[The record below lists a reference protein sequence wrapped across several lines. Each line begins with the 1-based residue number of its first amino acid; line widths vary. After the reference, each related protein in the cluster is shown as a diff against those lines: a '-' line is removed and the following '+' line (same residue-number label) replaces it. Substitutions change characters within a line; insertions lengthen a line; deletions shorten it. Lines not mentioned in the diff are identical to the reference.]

1 MPGTVGSNP
10 TLSAATVIGSDHPK
24 RTLMVESMTGFGR
37 GEAVHDGLFAE
48 VEVRSVNN
56 RFCEVSVRLPRHLAT
71 YEYEIQQIVRQTV
84 GRGKV
89 NVHVRVDNEESAG
102 SGLRLEPELAKS
114 YQKLLEDLR
123 ETTGI
128 DGDILLEHLL
138 HFTDLFVQDNED
150 EDESSSWKVV
160 QEALTLALEDFRSMR
175 QREGESLADDLRQ
188 RLELMSGA
196 LGDIEKRAPE
206 RIEEAAVRLKAR
218 VASLIE
224 DEKVDETRLA
234 TEIAMLA
241 DRFDITEEC
250 VRLRSHIAVFRE
262 ALDGAE
268 SPGRKLNFLTQEIHR
283 EVNTIGSKAND
294 FSISNQ
300 SVILKEE
307 LERIREQV
315 QNIQ

>member
-1 MPGTVGSNP
+1 
-10 TLSAATVIGSDHPK
+10 
-24 RTLMVESMTGFGR
+24 
-37 GEAVHDGLFAE
+37 
-48 VEVRSVNN
+48 
-56 RFCEVSVRLPRHLAT
+56 
-71 YEYEIQQIVRQTV
+71 
-84 GRGKV
+84 
-89 NVHVRVDNEESAG
+89 
-102 SGLRLEPELAKS
+102 
-114 YQKLLEDLR
+114 LR

-128 DGDILLEHLL
+128 DGDLRLEHLL
-138 HFTDLFVQDNED
+138 HFTDLFVLDNED
-150 EDESSSWKVV
+150 EDETSSWTVV

-175 QREGESLADDLRQ
+175 QREGKSLADDLRQ

-206 RIEEAAVRLKAR
+206 RIEEAAGRLKAR

-262 ALDGAE
+262 ALVGAE